1 MEPTNEQ
8 YLIINALDTLELLEG
23 SLYDENT
30 GYWYIRTPSQSLP
43 TAVILPTGDIYPLN
57 WIQENNDNQ

>member
-1 MEPTNEQ
+1 M
-8 YLIINALDTLELLEG
+8 NALDTLELIEG

-57 WIQENNDNQ
+57 WIQENNDT